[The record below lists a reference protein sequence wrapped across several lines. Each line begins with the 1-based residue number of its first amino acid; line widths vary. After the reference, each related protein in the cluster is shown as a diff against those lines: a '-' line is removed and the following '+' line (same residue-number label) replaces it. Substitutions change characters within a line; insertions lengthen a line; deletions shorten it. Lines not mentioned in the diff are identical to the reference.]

1 MMAIKES
8 IVVPGGAKRL
18 NGETK
23 NVKGGF
29 DTTIPNT
36 KCMYEMQ
43 KKSYCPREN
52 YDLSLLKVS

>member
-23 NVKGGF
+23 NVKGCF

-43 KKSYCPREN
+43 KKK
-52 YDLSLLKVS
+52 LLPKGEL